1 MTAPDRTGG
10 PQAGVRGALVL
21 IAAVIIGVALLSR
34 GTSGSG
40 LIGSPEAGRSKPS
53 VSTTASSTVP
63 QAPLV
68 TSTGSGTTTPP
79 NSTHPLGEVKVI
91 VVNATGG
98 QAGVGTKNDGL
109 IKAAGYTTLPV
120 SNAPAAPVTTVYF
133 AEGFE
138 GDANAVKLAAKLGAA
153 PVAPKPTDPV
163 VPTAGDANVV
173 VVLGQDYK
181 G

>member
-1 MTAPDRTGG
+1 
-10 PQAGVRGALVL
+10 VLV
-21 IAAVIIGVALLSR
+21 AAVVIGVALLSR

-63 QAPLV
+63 QPPLV
-68 TSTGSGTTTPP
+68 TPTPSGTTTPP
-79 NSTHPLGEVKVI
+79 GSTHPIGEVKVI

-98 QAGVGTKNDGL
+98 QAGVGSKNDEVV
-109 IKAAGYTTLPV
+109 KAAGYATLPV
-120 SNAPAAPVTTVYF
+120 SNAPASPVTTVYF

-138 GDANAVKLAAKLGAA
+138 ADANAVKLAVKLEAA
-153 PVAPKPTDPV
+153 PVTLKPTEPV
-163 VPTAGDANVV
+163 VPAAGEANVV